1 MTSTRSTGTDLPT
14 GTDVTEVLSTI
25 GGIAHRVLGRDVDPA
40 VDLFDQGATS
50 LAFIRMVAEVGARY
64 GVTVDVAELEEA
76 RIDLLSQMVA
86 DQLVTDQVVAQERDG
101 REDGR

>member
-14 GTDVTEVLSTI
+14 GTDVSEVLSTI
-25 GGIAHRVLGRDVDPA
+25 GGIAHRVLERDVDPA

-50 LAFIRMVAEVGARY
+50 LAFIRLVAEVGARY
-64 GVTVDVAELEEA
+64 GVTVDVAEMEEA
-76 RIDLLSQMVA
+76 RIDLLSQMV
-86 DQLVTDQVVAQERDG
+86 VDQVVAQERDG

>member
-14 GTDVTEVLSTI
+14 GTDVSEVLSTI

-50 LAFIRMVAEVGARY
+50 LAFIRMVAEVGAQY

-76 RIDLLSQMVA
+76 RIDLLSQMV
-86 DQLVTDQVVAQERDG
+86 VDQVVAQERDG

>member
-14 GTDVTEVLSTI
+14 GTDVSEVVSTI

-50 LAFIRMVAEVGARY
+50 LAFIRMVAEVGTRY

-76 RIDLLSQMVA
+76 RIDLLSQMV
-86 DQLVTDQVVAQERDG
+86 VDQVVAQERDG

>member
-14 GTDVTEVLSTI
+14 GTDISEVLSTI

-40 VDLFDQGATS
+40 VDLFDQGTTS
-50 LAFIRMVAEVGARY
+50 LAFIRMIAEVGARY

-76 RIDLLSQMVA
+76 RIDLLSQMV
-86 DQLVTDQVVAQERDG
+86 VDQVVAQERDG

>member
-14 GTDVTEVLSTI
+14 GTDVSEVVSTI

-50 LAFIRMVAEVGARY
+50 LAFIRLVAEVGARY

-76 RIDLLSQMVA
+76 RIDLLSQMV
-86 DQLVTDQVVAQERDG
+86 VDQVVAQERDG